1 MKIINFKKGVI
12 NKMQTSV
19 TFVKKNFEINM

>member
-1 MKIINFKKGVI
+1 MKIINFKNRVI
-12 NKMQTSV
+12 NKMQKPV